1 MDDKITRGKL
11 HDLIQDD
18 RNLNKGTERG
28 QQLIEKSL
36 REFGAGRSILLDK
49 NNRIIAGNKTHKN
62 AELAGLD
69 DVIIVE
75 TDGTKL
81 VAVKRTDVD
90 LDTKKGREM
99 ALADNA
105 TTKADLSWDTEEL
118 NAVAEDFGIDTDE
131 WDVEL
136 DEMPADL
143 TEATEDDFDEE
154 QDEIKPV
161 AQRGDVFVLGEH
173 RLMCGDSTSEDDFA
187 KLMNGERADIAFTSP
202 PYNMAVTQMSDK
214 CPNRAMHNGQAYNSY
229 DDNKS
234 DADYTKL
241 LEGALKNCLD
251 HADDVMFNIGILK
264 ASKIGIISMMSDFRD
279 KFCDIIVWNKS
290 RSMPLGLP
298 SHAGC
303 VSHRCELIFCF
314 NQDGSRAFSHPQW
327 SHGAQINRID
337 TENASSNEFAKVHAA
352 TFPVALP
359 AKVIESY
366 TEKSVL
372 DVFGGTGTTMIAA
385 EQLGRKCYMMELDE
399 HYCDVIIARWEKLTG
414 RKVVKVD
421 GNNTTQPTWH
431 KNGGRKE

>member
-1 MDDKITRGKL
+1 MEDKITRGKL

-136 DEMPADL
+136 DEMPVDL

-154 QDEIKPV
+154 QNEVKPV
-161 AQRGDVFVLGEH
+161 AQKGDVFVLGEH
-173 RLMCGDSTSEDDFA
+173 RLMCGDSTDADA
-187 KLMNGERADIAFTSP
+187 VARLMNGERADIAFTSP

-290 RSMPLGLP
+290 QSMPLGLP

-337 TENASSNEFAKVHAA
+337 TENASNNEFAKVHAA

-385 EQLGRKCYMMELDE
+385 EQLGRKCYMMELDP
-399 HYCDVIIARWEKLTG
+399 HYCDVIIARWEKMTG
-414 RKVVKVD
+414 KKAVKVD
-421 GNNTTQPTWH
+421 GITTRQ
-431 KNGGRKE
+431 KGE